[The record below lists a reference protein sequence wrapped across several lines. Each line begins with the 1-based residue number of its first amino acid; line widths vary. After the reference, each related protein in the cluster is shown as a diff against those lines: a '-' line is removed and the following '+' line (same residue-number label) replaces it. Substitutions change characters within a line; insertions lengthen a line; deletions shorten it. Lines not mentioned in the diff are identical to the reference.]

1 MKDKYLIGVLIKCMK
16 DIIFKNDD
24 YIITKKGADDIG
36 VYMPT
41 VCLELIDI
49 AIEELSTWKN
59 GGFMHIEAYKQ
70 IIDEICSRLQRMV
83 IK

>member
-1 MKDKYLIGVLIKCMK
+1 MKN
-16 DIIFKNDD
+16 IIYKGGE
-24 YIITKKGADDIG
+24 YIIAKKDADDIG

-49 AIEELSTWKN
+49 AIDELSTWKN
-59 GGFMHIEAYKQ
+59 GGFMSIEVYKN